1 MEEYWDIFSEEQQNR
16 ELERVLLVGV
26 DTGEEQNF
34 DNSMEELKQLA
45 KACFMEPVGTVTQRM
60 EFVHKALYIGTG
72 KVQEVRD
79 AAQALDA
86 QLILINDTLTPSQI
100 KNLQNEL
107 KTPVIDRTTLIL
119 NIFEMR
125 ARTREARL
133 QVETAKLQYLLPR
146 LVGMHEALTRQG
158 GTSGSMSSR
167 GAGEKKLELDRR
179 HIEHRISELRKEL
192 DAISRE
198 LRKELDAISRER
210 ETQRKRRGQSRI
222 PLVALVGYTNAGKST
237 IMNHMVE
244 RFVGDEEKKVL
255 ERDMLFATLDT
266 TIRRINTGNNQ
277 DFLLT
282 DTVGFIHKLPH
293 GLVKAFH
300 STLEEIKGA
309 DLLLQVVDVSDPGYQ
324 EQMETTRETLR
335 ELGAGDIPMLIVFNK
350 ADRLTNTANTTGKPR
365 NQMEQEQK
373 LQNQKLQNQKL
384 QNQKLQDQKTPDQE
398 KEFQQMSLGENTYPR
413 TAGTNKIYISARQPE
428 SIELLVKEII
438 RRVYADYEEVRLL
451 IPYDKGS
458 IVSYLQEN
466 AQILEQ
472 SYEPEGTR
480 LRVNCHHADA
490 GKYEQ
495 YVVK

>member
-1 MEEYWDIFSEEQQNR
+1 
-16 ELERVLLVGV
+16 
-26 DTGEEQNF
+26 
-34 DNSMEELKQLA
+34 
-45 KACFMEPVGTVTQRM
+45 MEPVGTVTQRM

-179 HIEHRISELRKEL
+179 HIEHRIS
-192 DAISRE
+192 E

-384 QNQKLQDQKTPDQE
+384 QDQKLQDQNPQNQMLQLHKTPDQE
-398 KEFQQMSLGENTYPR
+398 KELQQMSLGENTYPR

-480 LRVNCHHADA
+480 MHVSCHHADA